1 MGADRNLN
9 GMGASMPVF
18 SEDAPSGLLTR
29 NRNVA
34 RVKIIHLAK
43 ILINGGFSMDY
54 VFNSAVS
61 QARRLLVFGLA
72 ASGFAVK
79 GEEVKVEPSKTAE
92 SDLSCTIAFVLAKK
106 AGEAPKD
113 IAERVAT
120 AMGGELAENPQRTA
134 YVSRAVAANGYVNF
148 ILSDRFF
155 SEAAAGA
162 ATAKNYGSFSDFSG
176 KTAIVEYSSPNVGKP
191 MHIGHIR
198 STILG
203 DSVANLL
210 SASGYKVV
218 RMNYLCE
225 AGAQVAGILMAVDE
239 FGSESLKTEKDVLK
253 YYVDITAKIEADPAL
268 KAKEQQY
275 VALMENGDP
284 AIHRNL
290 EKIRKL
296 TVAPFDVNYN
306 RLGIKFDESVFDSD
320 YAKAA
325 KKLVAEAQGK
335 GLAKQDEK
343 GETVGVL
350 EGNSSLPNLI
360 ILRSNGTTLYST
372 RDMGF
377 AEWRWEK
384 YRFDKSIIVTA
395 SEQNTHF
402 RQVFK
407 MLELMGREYAQR
419 LSHIGFGLVFLEG
432 GVKLS
437 SRKGNVLLLEDV
449 LDDAQQ
455 IALEQ
460 IKGRGYSEGDAKN
473 IAFAVGVG
481 AIKFGIL
488 RVSSEKNI
496 NFSMQKAVSFEGD
509 TGAYL
514 QYTVVRARN
523 ILRKAG
529 YAAPASNTAPGV
541 ASGLSKDERE
551 LAKFVAQYPQAV
563 RSAAASMAP
572 HQVCDYALKVAAAF
586 STFYSSSPVLEAES
600 EEKKGLRLVLVAATV
615 STLES
620 ALALLGINVPE
631 KM

>member
-1 MGADRNLN
+1 
-9 GMGASMPVF
+9 
-18 SEDAPSGLLTR
+18 
-29 NRNVA
+29 
-34 RVKIIHLAK
+34 
-43 ILINGGFSMDY
+43 MDY
-54 VFNSAVS
+54 AFNSAVS
-61 QARRLLVFGLA
+61 QAKALLVSSLN
-72 ASGFAVK
+72 ASGFAVT
-79 GEEVKVEPSKTAE
+79 EDEVKVEPSKTAD

-106 AGEAPKD
+106 AGKPPKD
-113 IAERVAT
+113 IAEQVASGIS
-120 AMGGELAENPQRTA
+120 AALAANTQKAA
-134 YVSRAVAANGYVNF
+134 YISKAVAANGYVNF
-148 ILSDRFF
+148 ILSDGFF
-155 SEAAAGA
+155 SDAASQASA
-162 ATAKNYGSFSDFSG
+162 ASNGYGSFSEFSG
-176 KTAIVEYSSPNVGKP
+176 KTAVVEYSSPNVGKP

-210 SASGYKVV
+210 AAVGYKVV

-239 FGSESLKTEKDVLK
+239 FGAESLKTEKDVLK
-253 YYVDITAKIEADPAL
+253 YYVEITKKIDADPVL

-275 VALMENGDP
+275 VGLMENGDP
-284 AIHRNL
+284 AIHQNL

-296 TVAPFDVNYN
+296 TVAPFDVNYE

-320 YAKAA
+320 YAELA
-325 KKLVAEAQGK
+325 KKLVAEASGK

-343 GETVGVL
+343 GETVGLL
-350 EGNSSLPNLI
+350 EGKSTLPNLI

-377 AEWRWEK
+377 AQWRWEK
-384 YRFDKSIIVTA
+384 YAFDKSVIVTA

-407 MLELMGREYAQR
+407 MLELMGREWASR
-419 LSHIGFGLVFLEG
+419 LFHIGFGLVFLEG

-449 LDDAQQ
+449 LDDAEGLALAQ
-455 IALEQ
+455 ISE
-460 IKGRGYSEGDAKN
+460 RGYSPEDAKK

-481 AIKFGIL
+481 SLKFGIL

-529 YAAPASNTAPGV
+529 YSASMQKTAATSS
-541 ASGLSKDERE
+541 SGLSKDERE
-551 LAKFVAQYPQAV
+551 IAKFIAQYPQAV
-563 RSAAASMAP
+563 RSAAVSMAP
-572 HQVCDYALKVAAAF
+572 HQICDYSLKVAAAF

-600 EEKKGLRLVLVAATV
+600 EEKKQLRLMLVAATV

>member
-1 MGADRNLN
+1 
-9 GMGASMPVF
+9 
-18 SEDAPSGLLTR
+18 
-29 NRNVA
+29 
-34 RVKIIHLAK
+34 
-43 ILINGGFSMDY
+43 MDY
-54 VFNSAVS
+54 AYNSAVS
-61 QARRLLVFGLA
+61 QARALLVSSLNTA
-72 ASGFAVK
+72 GFAVR
-79 GEEVKVEPSKTAE
+79 EDEVKVEPSKTADA
-92 SDLSCTIAFVLAKK
+92 DLSCTISFVLAKN
-106 AGEAPKD
+106 AGKPPKE
-113 IAERVAT
+113 IAEQVA
-120 AMGGELAENPQRTA
+120 AGISAALAGNAQKAA
-134 YVSRAVAANGYVNF
+134 YIFKAVAANGYINF
-148 ILSDRFF
+148 ILSDGFF
-155 SEAAAGA
+155 SDAAAGA
-162 ATAKNYGSFSDFSG
+162 ASAKNYGSFSDFSG
-176 KTAIVEYSSPNVGKP
+176 KTAVVEYSSPNVGKP

-210 SASGYKVV
+210 AAAGYKTV

-225 AGAQVAGILMAVDE
+225 AGAQVAGILLAVDE
-239 FGSESLKTEKDVLK
+239 FGAESLKTEKDVLK
-253 YYVDITAKIEADPAL
+253 YYIEITKRIDADPAL

-275 VALMENGDP
+275 VSLMENGDP

-296 TVAPFDVNYN
+296 TVAPFEVNYE

-320 YAKAA
+320 YAEAA
-325 KKLVAEAQGK
+325 KKLVAEAQGM

-343 GETVGVL
+343 GETVGLL
-350 EGNSSLPNLI
+350 EGKSTLPNLI

-377 AEWRWEK
+377 AQWRWEK
-384 YRFDKSIIVTA
+384 YAFDRSVIVTA

-407 MLELMGREYAQR
+407 MLELMGRKWAFG

-449 LDDAQQ
+449 LDDAEEIALAQ
-455 IALEQ
+455 IAE
-460 IKGRGYSEGDAKN
+460 RGYSPEDAKK

-481 AIKFGIL
+481 SLKFGIL

-514 QYTVVRARN
+514 QYTVVRAKN

-529 YAAPASNTAPGV
+529 YATSAPANLPATA
-541 ASGLSKDERE
+541 LSKDERE
-551 LAKFVAQYPQAV
+551 LAKFIAQYPQAV
-563 RSAAASMAP
+563 RSAAVSMAP

-600 EEKKGLRLVLVAATV
+600 EEKKQLRLVLVAATV

-620 ALALLGINVPE
+620 ALALLGINVPD

>member
-1 MGADRNLN
+1 
-9 GMGASMPVF
+9 
-18 SEDAPSGLLTR
+18 
-29 NRNVA
+29 
-34 RVKIIHLAK
+34 
-43 ILINGGFSMDY
+43 MDY
-54 VFNSAVS
+54 AYNSAVS
-61 QARRLLVFGLA
+61 QAKQFLVSSLNA
-72 ASGFAVK
+72 TGFTVTAD
-79 GEEVKVEPSKTAE
+79 EVKVEASKTAD
-92 SDLSCTIAFVLAKK
+92 SDLSCTIAFALAKK
-106 AGEAPKD
+106 AGKNPKD
-113 IAERVAT
+113 IAEQVA
-120 AMGGELAENPQRTA
+120 AAISKVLVANSQKPC
-134 YVSRAVAANGYVNF
+134 YISKAVAANGYINF
-148 ILSDRFF
+148 ILSDNFF
-155 SEAAAGA
+155 CEAAEGA
-162 ATAKNYGSFSDFSG
+162 ANSKKYGSFSGFSG

-210 SASGYKVV
+210 AAAGYEVV

-225 AGAQVAGILMAVDE
+225 AGAQVAGILLAVDS
-239 FGSESLKTEKDVLK
+239 FGAESLKTEKDVLK
-253 YYVDITAKIEADPAL
+253 YYVEITKKIDADPAL

-275 VALMENGDP
+275 VSLMENGDP
-284 AIHRNL
+284 AIHQNL

-296 TVAPFDVNYN
+296 TVAPFEVNYD
-306 RLGIKFDESVFDSD
+306 RLGITFDESVFDSD
-320 YAKAA
+320 YAELA
-325 KKLVAEAQGK
+325 KKLVAEASSK

-343 GETVGVL
+343 GETVGLL
-350 EGNSSLPNLI
+350 EGKSALPNLI

-377 AEWRWEK
+377 AQWRWEK
-384 YRFDKSIIVTA
+384 YHFDKSVIVTA

-407 MLELMGREYAQR
+407 LLELMGREYAQK
-419 LSHIGFGLVFLEG
+419 LFHIGFGLVFLEG

-449 LDDAQQ
+449 LDDAEGLALAQ
-455 IALEQ
+455 ITD
-460 IKGRGYSEGDAKN
+460 RGYSSEDAKK

-481 AIKFGIL
+481 SLKFGIL

-514 QYTVVRARN
+514 QYTVVRAKN
-523 ILRKAG
+523 ILKKAG
-529 YAAPASNTAPGV
+529 YSSSAAVGV
-541 ASGLSKDERE
+541 QACALSKDERE
-551 LAKFVAQYPQAV
+551 LARMIAQYPQAV
-563 RSAAASMAP
+563 RSAAISMAP
-572 HQVCDYALKVAAAF
+572 HQICDYGLKVAAAF

-600 EEKKGLRLVLVAATV
+600 EEKKQLRLVLVAATV

-620 ALALLGINVPE
+620 GLALLGINVPE